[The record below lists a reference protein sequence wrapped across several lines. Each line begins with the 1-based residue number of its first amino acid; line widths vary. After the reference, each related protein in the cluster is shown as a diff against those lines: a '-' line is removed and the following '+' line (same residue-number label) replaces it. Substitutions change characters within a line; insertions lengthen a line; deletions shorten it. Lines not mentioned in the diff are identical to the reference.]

1 MGTLPMVTQLVS
13 GRAETR
19 IQTHGARGHGLNH
32 RAPACPHTSPLL
44 QRLLSAADLARQRP
58 FRDRQLSRRN
68 EASDWQPP
76 ATPGEGAGT
85 KARERRAEMTQHRGS
100 LKAPD
105 SRAAHGAGAFRRL
118 QILLAALRAGPG
130 RRARAGCADEVRLG
144 RGRLEGSVW
153 AVSGARPAGLGVGAA
168 MAEGSAVSDP
178 QHATRLLRALS
189 SFREESRFCD
199 AHLVLDGEEIPVQK
213 NILAA
218 ASPYIRTKLNYNP
231 PKDDGSTYKIELEG
245 ISVMVMREIL
255 DYIFSGQIR
264 LNEDTIQDVVQAA
277 DLLLLTDLKTLC
289 CEFLEGCIAA
299 ENCIGIRDFALHY
312 CLHHVHYLATEY
324 LETHFRDVSSTE
336 EFLELSPQ
344 KLKEVISLEKLNVG
358 NERYVFEAVIRW
370 IAHDTEIRKVHMKD
384 VMSALWVSGL
394 DSSYLREQMLNEPLV
409 REIVKECSNIPLSQP
424 QQGEAML
431 ASFKPRGYSE
441 CIVTVGGEERVSRK
455 PTAAM
460 RCMCPLYDPN
470 RQLWIEL
477 APLSMPRINHGVLS
491 AEGFLFV
498 FGGQDENK
506 QTLSSGEKYDPDA
519 NTWTALPPMNEA
531 RHNFGIVEIDG
542 MLYVLGG
549 EDGEKELISMECY
562 DIYSKTWT
570 KQPDLTMVRKIG
582 CYAAMKKKIYAMGG
596 GSYGKLFESVE
607 CYDTRTQQ
615 WTAICPLKERR
626 FGAVA
631 CGVAMELY
639 VFGGVRSREDI
650 QGGEMVTCKSEFYH
664 DEFKRWIYL
673 NDQNLCI
680 PASSSFVYGAV
691 PIGASIYV
699 IGDLDTGQN
708 VTVILSEPFSGDADA
723 RCVTSA
729 SSHGAGTNYDYV
741 REFKRSTGT
750 WHHTK
755 PLLPSDLRRTGCA
768 ALRIANCKLFRLQL
782 QQGLFRI
789 RVHSP

>member
-1 MGTLPMVTQLVS
+1 MAQARPGGCSFCSERGEP
-13 GRAETR
+13 GRA
-19 IQTHGARGHGLNH
+19 G
-32 RAPACPHTSPLL
+32 
-44 QRLLSAADLARQRP
+44 
-58 FRDRQLSRRN
+58 
-68 EASDWQPP
+68 
-76 ATPGEGAGT
+76 
-85 KARERRAEMTQHRGS
+85 
-100 LKAPD
+100 
-105 SRAAHGAGAFRRL
+105 
-118 QILLAALRAGPG
+118 
-130 RRARAGCADEVRLG
+130 ARAGLG
-144 RGRLEGSVW
+144 PLEGSGRS
-153 AVSGARPAGLGVGAA
+153 VSGAGPVGRGAGAA

-178 QHATRLLRALS
+178 QHAARLLRALS

-431 ASFKPRGYSE
+431 ANFKPRGYSE

-542 MLYVLGG
+542 MLYILGG

-607 CYDTRTQQ
+607 CYDPRTQQ

-626 FGAVA
+626 VTFSLTWHFLRKEGPRSNAA
-631 CGVAMELY
+631 ELNQPKRNA
-639 VFGGVRSREDI
+639 GVRSRVVQLVPDTLCVAF
-650 QGGEMVTCKSEFYH
+650 QVWSGGLWSC
-664 DEFKRWIYL
+664 
-673 NDQNLCI
+673 
-680 PASSSFVYGAV
+680 YGAV
-691 PIGASIYV
+691 
-699 IGDLDTGQN
+699 
-708 VTVILSEPFSGDADA
+708 
-723 RCVTSA
+723 CVW
-729 SSHGAGTNYDYV
+729 G
-741 REFKRSTGT
+741 
-750 WHHTK
+750 
-755 PLLPSDLRRTGCA
+755 
-768 ALRIANCKLFRLQL
+768 
-782 QQGLFRI
+782 
-789 RVHSP
+789 SPKS

>member
-1 MGTLPMVTQLVS
+1 MAASQMPSAVHTGLRCSSTGCRHSSRRHEVSSSHAISERAAVPARPWCLRWS
-13 GRAETR
+13 GR
-19 IQTHGARGHGLNH
+19 Q
-32 RAPACPHTSPLL
+32 
-44 QRLLSAADLARQRP
+44 
-58 FRDRQLSRRN
+58 F
-68 EASDWQPP
+68 
-76 ATPGEGAGT
+76 
-85 KARERRAEMTQHRGS
+85 
-100 LKAPD
+100 
-105 SRAAHGAGAFRRL
+105 
-118 QILLAALRAGPG
+118 ALRW
-130 RRARAGCADEVRLG
+130 V
-144 RGRLEGSVW
+144 S
-153 AVSGARPAGLGVGAA
+153 SGARVVTGPAAA
-168 MAEGSAVSDP
+168 IDGSSDLSIALCGDESDDIKISLLVQLRFTLSRIGQPVADP
-178 QHATRLLRALS
+178 QYLNDKKYLQLLFGNGSHVIA
-189 SFREESRFCD
+189 
-199 AHLVLDGEEIPVQK
+199 P
-213 NILAA
+213 
-218 ASPYIRTKLNYNP
+218 RTKLNYNP

-245 ISVMVMREIL
+245 ISVDIMKEIL

-264 LNEDTIQDVVQAA
+264 LNEETIQDVVQAA

-312 CLHHVHYLATEY
+312 CLHHVQYLASEY

-336 EFLELSPQ
+336 EFLELTPQ
-344 KLKEVISLEKLNVG
+344 KLKEVLAMEKLNVG

-370 IAHDTEIRKVHMKD
+370 ISHDSESRKVHMKD
-384 VMSALWVSGL
+384 VMSAVWVSGL
-394 DSSYLREQMLNEPLV
+394 DAAYLREQMMSEPLV
-409 REIVKECSNIPLSQP
+409 REIVKECNNIPLTPP

-455 PTAAM
+455 PTSVM

-477 APLSMPRINHGVLS
+477 APMSIPRINHGVLS

-498 FGGQDENK
+498 LGGQDENK
-506 QTLSSGEKYDPDA
+506 GTLSSGEKYDPDT
-519 NTWTALPPMNEA
+519 NSWSSLPPMNEA
-531 RHNFGIVEIDG
+531 RHNFGVVEIDG
-542 MLYVLGG
+542 ILYILGG
-549 EDGEKELISMECY
+549 EDGERELISMESY
-562 DIYSKTWT
+562 DIYSRTWT

-607 CYDTRTQQ
+607 CYDPRTQQ

-631 CGVAMELY
+631 CGVASELY
-639 VFGGVRSREDI
+639 VFGGVRSRDDS
-650 QGGEMVTCKSEFYH
+650 QASEMVTCKSEFYH

-680 PASSSFVYGAV
+680 PTSSSFVYGAV

-699 IGDLDTGQN
+699 IGDLDTG
-708 VTVILSEPFSGDADA
+708 
-723 RCVTSA
+723 
-729 SSHGAGTNYDYV
+729 TNYDYV

-750 WHHTK
+750 WQRTK
-755 PLLPSDLRRTGCA
+755 PLFPSDLRRTGCA

-789 RVHSP
+789 RVPSP

>member
-1 MGTLPMVTQLVS
+1 
-13 GRAETR
+13 
-19 IQTHGARGHGLNH
+19 
-32 RAPACPHTSPLL
+32 
-44 QRLLSAADLARQRP
+44 
-58 FRDRQLSRRN
+58 
-68 EASDWQPP
+68 
-76 ATPGEGAGT
+76 
-85 KARERRAEMTQHRGS
+85 
-100 LKAPD
+100 
-105 SRAAHGAGAFRRL
+105 
-118 QILLAALRAGPG
+118 
-130 RRARAGCADEVRLG
+130 
-144 RGRLEGSVW
+144 
-153 AVSGARPAGLGVGAA
+153 

-178 QHATRLLRALS
+178 QHAARLLRALS

-277 DLLLLTDLKTLC
+277 DLLLLTDLKALC

-370 IAHDTEIRKVHMKD
+370 IAHDTEVRKVHMKD

-455 PTAAM
+455 PTAVM

-519 NTWTALPPMNEA
+519 NTWTALPPMHE
-531 RHNFGIVEIDG
+531 
-542 MLYVLGG
+542 
-549 EDGEKELISMECY
+549 
-562 DIYSKTWT
+562 
-570 KQPDLTMVRKIG
+570 IG

-607 CYDTRTQQ
+607 CYDPRTQQ

-650 QGGEMVTCKSEFYH
+650 QVNEMVTCKSEFYH

-699 IGDLDTGQN
+699 IGDLDT
-708 VTVILSEPFSGDADA
+708 
-723 RCVTSA
+723 
-729 SSHGAGTNYDYV
+729 GTNYDYV

>member
-1 MGTLPMVTQLVS
+1 
-13 GRAETR
+13 
-19 IQTHGARGHGLNH
+19 
-32 RAPACPHTSPLL
+32 
-44 QRLLSAADLARQRP
+44 
-58 FRDRQLSRRN
+58 
-68 EASDWQPP
+68 
-76 ATPGEGAGT
+76 
-85 KARERRAEMTQHRGS
+85 
-100 LKAPD
+100 
-105 SRAAHGAGAFRRL
+105 
-118 QILLAALRAGPG
+118 
-130 RRARAGCADEVRLG
+130 
-144 RGRLEGSVW
+144 
-153 AVSGARPAGLGVGAA
+153 
-168 MAEGSAVSDP
+168 
-178 QHATRLLRALS
+178 
-189 SFREESRFCD
+189 
-199 AHLVLDGEEIPVQK
+199 
-213 NILAA
+213 
-218 ASPYIRTKLNYNP
+218 
-231 PKDDGSTYKIELEG
+231 
-245 ISVMVMREIL
+245 
-255 DYIFSGQIR
+255 
-264 LNEDTIQDVVQAA
+264 
-277 DLLLLTDLKTLC
+277 
-289 CEFLEGCIAA
+289 
-299 ENCIGIRDFALHY
+299 
-312 CLHHVHYLATEY
+312 
-324 LETHFRDVSSTE
+324 
-336 EFLELSPQ
+336 
-344 KLKEVISLEKLNVG
+344 
-358 NERYVFEAVIRW
+358 
-370 IAHDTEIRKVHMKD
+370 MKD

-431 ASFKPRGYSE
+431 ANFKPRGYSE

-519 NTWTALPPMNEA
+519 NSWTALPPMNEG

-542 MLYVLGG
+542 MLYILGG
-549 EDGEKELISMECY
+549 EDGDKELISMECY

-607 CYDTRTQQ
+607 CYDPRTQQ
-615 WTAICPLKERR
+615 WTAICPLKEKR

-639 VFGGVRSREDI
+639 VFGGVRGREDVPVTN
-650 QGGEMVTCKSEFYH
+650 EMVTCKSEFYH

-673 NDQNLCI
+673 HDQNLCI

-699 IGDLDTGQN
+699 IGDLDT
-708 VTVILSEPFSGDADA
+708 
-723 RCVTSA
+723 
-729 SSHGAGTNYDYV
+729 GTNYDYV

>member
-1 MGTLPMVTQLVS
+1 MVFSSARPVRLEFYSVVQQWYYTSNGNGLCSEKVAWALLCAHSTDKSFRRLAPAAHSTLAGAPPSATSNVVRHRLCPRPALSPPLSHLLLWPEPQARPS
-13 GRAETR
+13 DGRACS
-19 IQTHGARGHGLNH
+19 HPKPG
-32 RAPACPHTSPLL
+32 PACSLYPQRHVNAKTCRFILSSLWK
-44 QRLLSAADLARQRP
+44 RLLSAIATTWPQEPARL
-58 FRDRQLSRRN
+58 RDQGQAA
-68 EASDWQPP
+68 EPPP
-76 ATPGEGAGT
+76 AVSPQHPPLRTLRFAPCQFTPQ
-85 KARERRAEMTQHRGS
+85 KAQIGF
-100 LKAPD
+100 
-105 SRAAHGAGAFRRL
+105 HGACKKG
-118 QILLAALRAGPG
+118 
-130 RRARAGCADEVRLG
+130 
-144 RGRLEGSVW
+144 
-153 AVSGARPAGLGVGAA
+153 GLGAKEA
-168 MAEGSAVSDP
+168 
-178 QHATRLLRALS
+178 
-189 SFREESRFCD
+189 
-199 AHLVLDGEEIPVQK
+199 IW
-213 NILAA
+213 
-218 ASPYIRTKLNYNP
+218 TKLNYNP

-277 DLLLLTDLKTLC
+277 DLLLLTDLKALC

-358 NERYVFEAVIRW
+358 NEKYVFEAVIRW

-519 NTWTALPPMNEA
+519 NMWTALPPMNEA

-607 CYDTRTQQ
+607 CYDPRTQQ

-699 IGDLDTGQN
+699 IGDLDTG
-708 VTVILSEPFSGDADA
+708 
-723 RCVTSA
+723 
-729 SSHGAGTNYDYV
+729 TNYDYV

-750 WHHTK
+750 WQHTK
-755 PLLPSDLRRTGCA
+755 PLLPSDLRRTGNCA
-768 ALRIANCKLFRLQL
+768 PLRIANCKLFRLQL

>member
-1 MGTLPMVTQLVS
+1 
-13 GRAETR
+13 
-19 IQTHGARGHGLNH
+19 
-32 RAPACPHTSPLL
+32 
-44 QRLLSAADLARQRP
+44 
-58 FRDRQLSRRN
+58 
-68 EASDWQPP
+68 
-76 ATPGEGAGT
+76 
-85 KARERRAEMTQHRGS
+85 
-100 LKAPD
+100 
-105 SRAAHGAGAFRRL
+105 
-118 QILLAALRAGPG
+118 
-130 RRARAGCADEVRLG
+130 
-144 RGRLEGSVW
+144 
-153 AVSGARPAGLGVGAA
+153 

-178 QHATRLLRALS
+178 QHAARLLRALS
-189 SFREESRFCD
+189 SFREEARFCD

-255 DYIFSGQIR
+255 DYIFSGQ
-264 LNEDTIQDVVQAA
+264 
-277 DLLLLTDLKTLC
+277 
-289 CEFLEGCIAA
+289 
-299 ENCIGIRDFALHY
+299 
-312 CLHHVHYLATEY
+312 
-324 LETHFRDVSSTE
+324 
-336 EFLELSPQ
+336 
-344 KLKEVISLEKLNVG
+344 
-358 NERYVFEAVIRW
+358 
-370 IAHDTEIRKVHMKD
+370 VHMKD

-441 CIVTVGGEERVSRK
+441 CIVTIGGEERVSRK

-491 AEGFLFV
+491 AG
-498 FGGQDENK
+498 DK
-506 QTLSSGEKYDPDA
+506 KT
-519 NTWTALPPMNEA
+519 A

-542 MLYVLGG
+542 MLYILGG
-549 EDGEKELISMECY
+549 EDGDRELISMECY

-607 CYDTRTQQ
+607 CYDPRTQQ

-650 QGGEMVTCKSEFYH
+650 QGSEMVTCKSEFYH

-699 IGDLDTGQN
+699 IGDLDT
-708 VTVILSEPFSGDADA
+708 
-723 RCVTSA
+723 
-729 SSHGAGTNYDYV
+729 GTNYDYV